1 MEILFLTELVGLPVF
16 DVKRRRLG
24 RVRDASIRPAV
35 DRSRVDRYMVGGGG
49 WAWLTVRFDQVES
62 ISLDGLF
69 LHDEQLTP
77 YHDDENILRLV
88 RDLLDQQI
96 IDARGRKVVRV
107 SDVTFDVLDAAGRQ
121 ELALC
126 DIDIGL
132 RSVLRRVAQGLVPA
146 RWVRRLQGPIAPRS
160 IPWSACNIVESD
172 PQRRLRLNISYDF
185 LERMHPAD
193 IADIVEELGPDE
205 REAIF
210 EAIDE
215 EVAADTLSEV
225 EPDLQ
230 VSILESLD
238 RDKAADI
245 IEEMEPDEAVD
256 VLKEL
261 RHETAGEI
269 LEEMDPQSRSD
280 VTDLLGFRDDS
291 AGGLMSTDFLAL
303 AASATAADARAELE
317 RHENLIESLSVVHV
331 VAGDDRLLG
340 VVPLARVVVATAGTP
355 LLSLAREAM
364 PTVTV
369 AETFDRVAERFDKYN
384 LLSLPVVDEAGRL
397 VGVITADDIISMLR
411 ES

>member
-1 MEILFLTELVGLPVF
+1 MEFLFLTELVGLPVF
-16 DVKRRRLG
+16 DLKRRRLG

-35 DRSRVDRYMVGGGG
+35 DRARVDRYLVGGG
-49 WAWLTVRFDQVES
+49 WAWLTVRYDQVES

-69 LHDEQLTP
+69 LNDEQLTP

-132 RSVLRRVAQGLVPA
+132 RSVLRRVAQGVVPA

-160 IPWSACNIVESD
+160 IPWAACNIVESD

-303 AASATAADARAELE
+303 PESAIASDARAELE

-331 VAGDDRLLG
+331 VARDERLLA
-340 VVPLARVVVATAGTP
+340 VVPLARVVVAPADTP

-384 LLSLPVVDEAGRL
+384 LLSLPVIDDAGRL